1 MAKYNLSDLLKDEWS
16 KGEDA
21 SSGQLV
27 QNFVQNRDL
36 SKHWIE
42 IYPKKT
48 KHYYRYVWRERGR
61 LHHKHIGGGNV
72 DNPRAI
78 ALMEKVERAIR
89 SGENSS
95 AIVKLLSRSSD

>member
-1 MAKYNLSDLLKDEWS
+1 MAKYTLSDLLRDEWH
-16 KGEDA
+16 KP

-27 QNFVQNRDL
+27 QNFVQNSDL

-72 DNPRAI
+72 DNPKASSLRDRVETAI
-78 ALMEKVERAIR
+78 ALGQTPA
-89 SGENSS
+89 N
-95 AIVKLLSRSSD
+95 IVLMIVAGGAA